1 MASLHLQEQGS
12 KKTPLYL
19 SLQLVSQLMQDK
31 HVLISRVADKQF
43 AEQLGVDHSGHFEV
57 LHNGLRFPFYGHPSP
72 ELIMQF
78 IYQVSII
85 FHD

>member
-1 MASLHLQEQGS
+1 
-12 KKTPLYL
+12 
-19 SLQLVSQLMQDK
+19 MQDK

-43 AEQLGVDHSGHFEV
+43 AEQLGVDQSGHFEV

-78 IYQVSII
+78 IYQVCTGII
-85 FHD
+85 YLYYIFPEC